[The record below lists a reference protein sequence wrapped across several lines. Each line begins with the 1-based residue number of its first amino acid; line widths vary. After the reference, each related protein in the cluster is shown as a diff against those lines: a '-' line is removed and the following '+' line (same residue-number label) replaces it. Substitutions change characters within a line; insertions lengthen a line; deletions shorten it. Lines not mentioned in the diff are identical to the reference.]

1 MADQQ
6 VKITI
11 SAIDNATKALNDVKN
26 SLKGVSKETDTTGQS
41 FFTLKNIVIGFA
53 TVTAVTLLTLLV
65 TGVKPV
71 NGAVPLNVQFTLL
84 VALPPGIT

>member
-26 SLKGVSKETDTTGQS
+26 SLKGVSKETDNTQQS
-41 FFTLKNIVIGFA
+41 FFTLKNAVLGFA
-53 TVTAVTLLTLLV
+53 TVGLVSLGRQIIDVTISVIYCNCRCKCSSLLN
-65 TGVKPV
+65 K
-71 NGAVPLNVQFTLL
+71 
-84 VALPPGIT
+84 